1 MILTTSDQN
10 QDFQKKLIIIEENTK
25 IKFDRYLKAVFTDLK
40 LRFYGNIKEE
50 YIHQDAFFN
59 VIFFF
64 CNFYSIYSTRI
75 FQLYCSRDSLI

>member
-1 MILTTSDQN
+1 MIHKASDIN

-50 YIHQDAFFN
+50 FIH
-59 VIFFF
+59 
-64 CNFYSIYSTRI
+64 
-75 FQLYCSRDSLI
+75 